1 MRDSARPAYARYGR
15 LETAAGSALLIIA
28 ALSFAFPIIWSTL
41 SSFKSTGSIATTRY
55 PLSLWSFLP
64 PSPTLENYS
73 YLFGPLNFQKNLA
86 NTLIV
91 SACQVTLSVIASTLA
106 GYAFGRL
113 RFPGRDLLFALV
125 LSSTFAP
132 PEVILVPLYQVV
144 TGLGLTSTYA
154 GLFLPFICQPFGIF
168 LMRQSFMQIPT
179 ELDDAAR
186 IDGAT
191 TWQLFWMIS
200 LPNVRSAL
208 ATLVLIQFIWSWNAY
223 MWPLVIMQDTSKQI
237 AQVTLTA
244 MRSSQNFP
252 MDGPLFAG
260 ITVMTIPLVV
270 LAIALQKYYVRGLLT
285 SGIK

>member
-1 MRDSARPAYARYGR
+1 MHDSEQPPHVRYGK
-15 LETAAGSALLIIA
+15 LQLATGTALLVLATIA
-28 ALSFAFPIIWSTL
+28 FAFPIVWSTL
-41 SSFKSTGSIATTRY
+41 SSFKSTDSIAATRY

-64 PSPTLENYS
+64 PSPTLQNYG
-73 YLFGPLNFQKNLA
+73 YLFGPLDFQRNLA

-113 RFPGRDLLFALV
+113 TFPCRNLLFALA

-132 PEVILVPLYQVV
+132 LEVTLVPLYQVV

-154 GLFLPFICQPFGIF
+154 ALFLPFICQPFGIF
-168 LMRQSFMQIPT
+168 LMRQSFMQIPR

-186 IDGAT
+186 MDGAT
-191 TWQLFWMIS
+191 TWQSFWMIS
-200 LPNVRSAL
+200 LPNVRPAL

-223 MWPLVIMQDTSKQI
+223 TWPLVIMQDPAKQI
-237 AQVTLTA
+237 AQVTLAA
-244 MRSSQNFP
+244 MSSSQNFP
-252 MDGPLFAG
+252 MDGPIFAG

-270 LAIALQKYYVRGLLT
+270 LAIALQKFYVRGLMT